1 MGTKGLLLSVVAV
14 SLFAFQKTY
23 EHLGGDVSPESA
35 PYRQVEIAAILDG
48 ADPTDVLSATA
59 AGNSSPNHQGQQCR
73 FGNVVGEDKARKLDD
88 QFYVSFTKDNVTY
101 IQVSPL
107 IPTYLKQD
115 HMQTVTAQAV
125 TPDEEVRNQ
134 LNDLFTR
141 RDTCVTADLYLQR
154 VGSL

>member
-1 MGTKGLLLSVVAV
+1 MGTKGILLSVVAV

-23 EHLGGDVSPESA
+23 EHLGGDISSESA
-35 PYRQVEIAAILDG
+35 PYRQAEIAAILNG
-48 ADPTDVLSATA
+48 ADPTDILAPAA
-59 AGNSSPNHQGQQCR
+59 AGNSSPKHQEHQCR
-73 FGNVVGEDKARKLDD
+73 FGNVIGEDKARKLDD

-115 HMQTVTAQAV
+115 NMQTVTAQAV

-154 VGSL
+154 VSSL